1 MATLEELATKGYEN
15 YKAKETQMKENYE
28 AMLDTMVENYK
39 KTPFGPKVKAHYE
52 AAKERMRKH
61 YRTDA
66 EKWKTNWMKKM
77 SL

>member
-1 MATLEELATKGYEN
+1 
-15 YKAKETQMKENYE
+15 
-28 AMLDTMVENYK
+28 MLDTMVENYK
-39 KTPFGPKVKAHYE
+39 KTPFGPKVKAHYA
-52 AAKERMRKH
+52 AAKERMRSH